1 MNPGIL
7 LVEDEASIARA
18 LKAGLEFEGY
28 NFYWA
33 PDIRTAK
40 EILQK
45 KSQNIHVML
54 LDVMLPD
61 GEGFEAFNEFKKI
74 HPTLKIL
81 FTTARIESTDKVIGL
96 RLGADDY
103 ITKPY
108 DLDEIILRLE
118 RLKPTFLNQNIIQTF
133 EFSGGKID
141 FVNYRVWN
149 KHGMEYHL
157 SIKENKVLYF
167 LISHAGETVSREE
180 IYNACWNEDE
190 TGSFRT
196 IDNFVLNYR
205 KIFEDNPSQPKFF
218 ISVRGIGYRFENP

>member
-7 LVEDEASIARA
+7 LVEDEASIAKA

-28 NFYWA
+28 EFYWA
-33 PDIRTAK
+33 PTIQNAK

-45 KSQNIHVML
+45 KAPYIHVML

-74 HPTLKIL
+74 HPSLKIL
-81 FTTARIESTDKVIGL
+81 FTTARIESTDKVKGL

-118 RLKPTFLNQNIIQTF
+118 RLKPVFLTQNNLQTF

-141 FVNYRVWN
+141 FANFRAWN
-149 KHGMEYHL
+149 KNGVEHQL
-157 SIKENKVLYF
+157 SLKENKVLKY
-167 LISHAGETVSREE
+167 LISHSGKTVSREE
-180 IYNACWNEDE
+180 IYNACWDE
-190 TGSFRT
+190 KESGSFRT
-196 IDNFVLNYR
+196 IDNFILNFR
-205 KIFEDNPSQPKFF
+205 KMFEADPSEPKYFK
-218 ISVRGIGYRFENP
+218 SVRGVGYRFDI

>member
-1 MNPGIL
+1 MSPGIL
-7 LVEDEASIARA
+7 LVEDEVSIAKA

-28 NFYWA
+28 DFYWA
-33 PDIRTAK
+33 PDIGTAK

-61 GEGFEAFNEFKKI
+61 GEGFDAFNEFKKI

-81 FTTARIESTDKVIGL
+81 FTTARIESTDKVKGL

-118 RLKPTFLNQNIIQTF
+118 RLKPGFLTRKNLQTF
-133 EFSGGKID
+133 EFIGGKID
-141 FVNYRVWN
+141 FGNFRAWN
-149 KHGMEYHL
+149 KHGIEYQL
-157 SIKENKVLYF
+157 SLKENKVLQY
-167 LISHAGETVSREE
+167 LISHAGKTVSREE
-180 IYNACWNEDE
+180 IYNACWEENES
-190 TGSFRT
+190 GSLRT
-196 IDNFVLNYR
+196 IDNFILNFR
-205 KIFEDNPSQPKFF
+205 KIFEDNLSEPKYFK
-218 ISVRGIGYRFENP
+218 SVRGVGYRFEN